1 LQVDG
6 MFYRL
11 GGYQANLIDDVTG
24 TIPPYDKFIVMG
36 PNDPLSLCEEIKRET
51 GLEAAIVDV
60 NDLRRVKI
68 LAASAGVDQ
77 GFLAEA
83 LISNPAGNGN
93 EQTPV
98 VLIRPTE
105 SAVAPIAKSMS
116 PAKTAV

>member
-1 LQVDG
+1 

-11 GGYQANLIDDVTG
+11 AGYQANLIDDVTG

-36 PNDPLSLCEEIKRET
+36 PNQPLQLCEQIKQET
-51 GLEAAIVDV
+51 GLDAAVVDV

-77 GFLAEA
+77 DFLAEA

-105 SAVAPIAKSMS
+105 SPVTPIGKPLAA
-116 PAKTAV
+116 AKTTV